1 MKKKVK
7 KMVDGVETE
16 VEEEV
21 LDVGEDSK
29 QNAAPAGLF
38 AKKMLIKQSGIYD
51 SGDVDR
57 INSIEDADILL
68 KEIEKKNAK
77 PSIPEKKGAIGNL
90 KVLPKDNPD
99 PRKQVQLQNKT
110 PEAYSPEELFDPLQ
124 TASSRLNKFQDDEN
138 VRIVRRYDER
148 SPAGRII

>member
-1 MKKKVK
+1 LKRKVK
-7 KMVDGVETE
+7 KIVDGVETE
-16 VEEEV
+16 VEE
-21 LDVGEDSK
+21 DVADIGEDK
-29 QNAAPAGLF
+29 QNTVPAGLF

-77 PSIPEKKGAIGNL
+77 TIPEPKKGAVGNL
-90 KVLPKDNPD
+90 KVLPRDNPD
-99 PRKQVQLQNKT
+99 PKKQVQLQNKT

-124 TASSRLNKFQDDEN
+124 TASSRLNRFQDDEN

>member
-21 LDVGEDSK
+21 LDVGESVK

-38 AKKMLIKQSGIYD
+38 AKKMLIKQSGIYAAD
-51 SGDVDR
+51 DVDR

-77 PSIPEKKGAIGNL
+77 APIPEKKGAVGNL

-99 PRKQVQLQNKT
+99 PRKSVSIQNKT

-124 TASSRLNKFQDDEN
+124 TASSRLNRFQDDEN
-138 VRIVRRYDER
+138 VRIIRLFDDR
-148 SPAGRII
+148 SPAGRIM

>member
-1 MKKKVK
+1 LKKKVK

-21 LDVGEDSK
+21 LDVGESVK

-38 AKKMLIKQSGIYD
+38 AKKMLIKQSGIYAAD
-51 SGDVDR
+51 DVDR

-77 PSIPEKKGAIGNL
+77 APIPEKKGAVGNL

-99 PRKQVQLQNKT
+99 PRKSVSIQNKT

-124 TASSRLNKFQDDEN
+124 TASSRLNRFQDDEN
-138 VRIVRRYDER
+138 VRIIRRFDDR
-148 SPAGRII
+148 SPAGRIM

>member
-21 LDVGEDSK
+21 LDIGEVPK

-38 AKKMLIKQSGIYD
+38 AKKMLIKQSGIYAAD
-51 SGDVDR
+51 DVDR

-77 PSIPEKKGAIGNL
+77 APIPEKKGAVGNL

-99 PRKQVQLQNKT
+99 PRKSVAIQNKT

-138 VRIVRRYDER
+138 VRIIRRFDDR
-148 SPAGRII
+148 SPAGRIM